1 MGSFLSCLKI
11 VINLISFY
19 IFVGVS
25 GAIEYS
31 VLPLPTRYTYFN
43 IYLAL
48 LVYFLLVRF
57 PYLIKNILRIFHMPI
72 RKPVLLNKIVKFLW
86 SLKALTC
93 YFDPWNELR
102 QQPSLYRLLKPKIY
116 PNKVLEVR
124 HIYRFHSFFFVPY
137 PCTGWTFLNLNC
149 KFSFLLLMFFCH
161 LPHAC
166 NRLWS
171 FWILFHLRLVLTVNK
186 VYVALSSMRSVWP
199 KKSLFC
205 WDCEELDSVAM
216 HIQV

>member
-1 MGSFLSCLKI
+1 MGPFLSCLKI
-11 VINLISFY
+11 VRILISFY
-19 IFVGVS
+19 ILIGVS

-57 PYLIKNILRIFHMPI
+57 PCLIKHILRISQMPI
-72 RKPVLLNKIVKFLW
+72 RKPVLLNKIEKFLW

-93 YFDPWNELR
+93 SFVPLNKLR

-116 PNKVLEVR
+116 RNKVLELG
-124 HIYRFHSFFFVPY
+124 HIFRFHSFHFVSYSCP
-137 PCTGWTFLNLNC
+137 GWTFLNLNC
-149 KFSFLLLMFFCH
+149 KIFFLLFMFFCH

-166 NRLWS
+166 KTLSS
-171 FWILFHLRLVLTVNK
+171 FWILFHLNLC
-186 VYVALSSMRSVWP
+186 YVVVHAV
-199 KKSLFC
+199 
-205 WDCEELDSVAM
+205 SVA
-216 HIQV
+216 

>member
-1 MGSFLSCLKI
+1 MRPFLSCLKI
-11 VINLISFY
+11 VRNLISFY

-86 SLKALTC
+86 SLKALIC

-116 PNKVLEVR
+116 PNKVLEVG
-124 HIYRFHSFFFVPY
+124 HIYRFHSFLFVPY
-137 PCTGWTFLNLNC
+137 PCTGWTFLNLN
-149 KFSFLLLMFFCH
+149 FSSCYLCSSVTFHMLAVILDLV
-161 LPHAC
+161 
-166 NRLWS
+166 S
-171 FWILFHLRLVLTVNK
+171 FKTCF
-186 VYVALSSMRSVWP
+186 
-199 KKSLFC
+199 
-205 WDCEELDSVAM
+205 DC
-216 HIQV
+216 